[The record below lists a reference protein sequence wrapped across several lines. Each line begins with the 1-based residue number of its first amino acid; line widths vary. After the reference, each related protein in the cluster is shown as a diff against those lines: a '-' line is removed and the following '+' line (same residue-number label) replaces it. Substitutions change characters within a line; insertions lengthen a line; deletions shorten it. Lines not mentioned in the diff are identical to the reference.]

1 MIPQGGTLT
10 NNINMKQQ
18 SGHTYRLDFASQRI
32 SGMCDGLE
40 AVKQAVYKILQTNR
54 FEHLIYSFNYGSE
67 LRSMIGSDPLY
78 VQSELAR
85 TIREALLQ
93 DDRITSIENMRVEFA
108 GENTI
113 VQFDVVS
120 QYGRFQVEEVT

>member
-18 SGHTYRLDFASQRI
+18 SSHTYRLDFASQRI

-108 GENTI
+108 GDNTI